1 MNPEDVAPV
10 TPPDEPPVAP
20 ALTPAA
26 AATPPAAAV
35 PAALRY
41 RTGPKPKPTTSSSKL
56 RPRGEQPMPK
66 LAPKTRGTFGGI
78 GKPSASASAKLK
90 AKPKPTTC
98 AAQPELGTSCRS
110 QSEVPIPKS
119 AAVPSQSEAPIPK
132 STAALSQSKAP
143 MPQSAAVNSGIVI
156 GQRRNVLQSATAFPS
171 PKARWPVTAAAKAF
185 SVPRKEF
192 TAAAKAFSVYRKEF
206 TAVAKVATACIGAAK
221 AKPPNTATVY
231 EKAAEL
237 RQIAVSRLGQRDHSS
252 AGAASAET
260 EAAAPA
266 TTPKLSQ
273 AQEQRT
279 QWQAGTHLLH
289 DRPFVSFASASGIYL
304 LQ

>member
-1 MNPEDVAPV
+1 M
-10 TPPDEPPVAP
+10 
-20 ALTPAA
+20 
-26 AATPPAAAV
+26 
-35 PAALRY
+35 
-41 RTGPKPKPTTSSSKL
+41 
-56 RPRGEQPMPK
+56 
-66 LAPKTRGTFGGI
+66 
-78 GKPSASASAKLK
+78 
-90 AKPKPTTC
+90 
-98 AAQPELGTSCRS
+98 
-110 QSEVPIPKS
+110 
-119 AAVPSQSEAPIPK
+119 
-132 STAALSQSKAP
+132 
-143 MPQSAAVNSGIVI
+143 I
-156 GQRRNVLQSATAFPS
+156 GQKRNVLQSATAFPS
-171 PKARWPVTAAAKAF
+171 PKARWPVTAAAKAFSVPRKEFTAAAKAF

-289 DRPFVSFASASGIYL
+289 DRPFAGFASASGIYL